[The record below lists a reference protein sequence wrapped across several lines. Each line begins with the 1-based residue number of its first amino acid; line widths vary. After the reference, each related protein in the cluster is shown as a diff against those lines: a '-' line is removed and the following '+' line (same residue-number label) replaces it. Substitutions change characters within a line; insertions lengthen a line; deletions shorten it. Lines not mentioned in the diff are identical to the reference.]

1 MRGNGLKF
9 CRRRFR
15 LDIRK
20 TFSSETVV
28 LQWHRLYREVVESP
42 SLQML
47 RNRGDVT
54 LRDVVSGLGGGGV
67 TVRLEHLSGLFQRYH
82 S

>member
-28 LQWHRLYREVVESP
+28 LQWHRLYREVVESL
-42 SLQML
+42 SLKVFKSCA
-47 RNRGDVT
+47 DVA
-54 LRDVVSGLGGGGV
+54 LRDVVSGHGGGGLV
-67 TVRLEHLSGLFQRYH
+67 VRLGDPRGLFQ

>member
-47 RNRGDVT
+47 RNRGV
-54 LRDVVSGLGGGGV
+54 
-67 TVRLEHLSGLFQRYH
+67 
-82 S
+82 